1 MAILNYYACLQEIKE
16 DEVKYNTEVAGAYVK
31 FSNVSAGLGG
41 GFENTNELKPM
52 KYNEAIHGPNGKA
65 WKQEIKNEHIRMV
78 KNQVFEEVNKND
90 LPEGTKV
97 IDSTWVC
104 KKKNTGTL
112 QGQLNTRGFKQIPG
126 KHYDP
131 FSIAS
136 PVTNG
141 MTICI
146 VLTIMLAIG

>member
-1 MAILNYYACLQEIKE
+1 
-16 DEVKYNTEVAGAYVK
+16 
-31 FSNVSAGLGG
+31 
-41 GFENTNELKPM
+41 
-52 KYNEAIHGPNGKA
+52 
-65 WKQEIKNEHIRMV
+65 MV

-104 KKKNTGTL
+104 KKKSTGTL
-112 QGQLNTRGFKQIPG
+112 QGRLNARSFKQIPG
-126 KHYDP
+126 KYYDP

-146 VLTIMLAIG
+146 VLTIMLAPGWVASVVDVKGEFIHGEFQDGEEIYMKVPQVWEKHYSTNSILKLLQCIYGLKQAAMAFWC